1 MDPNFKL
8 LFDEMKKFNARFDE
22 QSRRFD
28 EQSKRFDALE
38 LSITEQS
45 TSTIARIDVLESSHA
60 SSLGDLS
67 RRVADL
73 EAAPVDP
80 QPLAV
85 STRLASLEACYADRD
100 AEFSKWLAD
109 LEGLRV
115 DIRAADDDRVASLE
129 ATTASLAA
137 WRPDMEDL
145 VFDVRRAL
153 KSIEAPAHARCSTDC
168 LTEQRP
174 LLLRLRRPRSTLP
187 GSLAISPSLGPTL
200 HRLHG
205 IQDPVSR

>member
-22 QSRRFD
+22 QS
-28 EQSKRFDALE
+28 KRFDALE
-38 LSITEQS
+38 LSITERS

-60 SSLGDLS
+60 SFLGDLS

-73 EAAPVDP
+73 EAAPADP
-80 QPLAV
+80 Q
-85 STRLASLEACYADRD
+85 RLASLEASYADRN
-100 AEFSKWLAD
+100 AEFSKRLAD

-137 WRPDMEDL
+137 
-145 VFDVRRAL
+145 
-153 KSIEAPAHARCSTDC
+153 
-168 LTEQRP
+168 
-174 LLLRLRRPRSTLP
+174 
-187 GSLAISPSLGPTL
+187 
-200 HRLHG
+200 
-205 IQDPVSR
+205 

>member
-8 LFDEMKKFNARFDE
+8 LFDEMKKFNARLDE
-22 QSRRFD
+22 QSLRFD

-38 LSITEQS
+38 LSITERS

-60 SSLGDLS
+60 SFLGDLS

-73 EAAPVDP
+73 EAAPADP
-80 QPLAV
+80 QPLVV
-85 STRLASLEACYADRD
+85 STRLASLEASYADRD
-100 AEFSKWLAD
+100 AEFSKRLAD

-137 WRPDMEDL
+137 
-145 VFDVRRAL
+145 
-153 KSIEAPAHARCSTDC
+153 
-168 LTEQRP
+168 
-174 LLLRLRRPRSTLP
+174 
-187 GSLAISPSLGPTL
+187 
-200 HRLHG
+200 
-205 IQDPVSR
+205 